1 MDSIRSEIFATDFV
15 DQPFWW
21 GGTPRPRLTLDD
33 LPQKVDVLVIGS
45 GYTGLCA
52 SIQTARAGRS
62 TLVIDAED
70 IGWGCS
76 SRNGGQVSSS
86 VSKKTTYVIVGEDP
100 GSKRDDAVQM
110 EIPILSDHELRELA
124 ERESP

>member
-1 MDSIRSEIFATDFV
+1 MDSNRSKIFASDFV
-15 DQPFWW
+15 DRPYWW
-21 GGTPRPRLTLDD
+21 GGTPRPRLPLDD
-33 LPQKVDVLVIGS
+33 LPQKVDVLIIGS

-52 SIQTARAGRS
+52 SIQTARGGRS

-86 VSKKTTYVIVGEDP
+86 IKPDFARLSKQH
-100 GSKRDDAVQM
+100 GSDTA
-110 EIPILSDHELRELA
+110 REVLK
-124 ERESP
+124 EG